1 MPPAPPPWPSVWVG
15 AHTAFKAHSQRI
27 QRRALLICSAL
38 PWPPC
43 AQQLYA
49 LRTRLCSALRM
60 RMCSAHA
67 PQPYASYALTYALRT
82 TADAR
87 TCSFCLSRR
96 AFSLASLLS
105 LSSVRLAICE
115 WQHNADCGSD
125 SQVRIGDQIRREQ
138 RQLRRLGWLSTREE
152 SEANDKR
159 RQQIG
164 GSCLTRQAV
173 ARAAHLHRR
182 LLRLLPGHR
191 VSLGRWSVRSQAM
204 LSLDARAQHAV
215 FHF

>member
-1 MPPAPPPWPSVWVG
+1 V
-15 AHTAFKAHSQRI
+15 HNNCT
-27 QRRALLICSAL
+27 
-38 PWPPC
+38 PC
-43 AQQLYA
+43 VRGEAM
-49 LRTRLCSALRM
+49 LCSALRM